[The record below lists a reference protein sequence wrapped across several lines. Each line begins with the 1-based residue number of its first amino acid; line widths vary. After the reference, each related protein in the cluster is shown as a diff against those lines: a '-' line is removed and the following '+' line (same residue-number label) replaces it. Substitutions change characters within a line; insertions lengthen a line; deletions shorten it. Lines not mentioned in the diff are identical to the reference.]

1 MDKNNSDVQI
11 DQDLVGYGICVV
23 LLVIGILFSFLF
35 TSWLFFIGLIIFF
48 LGFIFLA
55 VQLDS
60 EKYTKYSLLTLGLGF
75 LFLSLFLV
83 NIDFIIVRII
93 FVLFLAFA
101 ITFFVVNGIY
111 IARNSEENKSVS
123 VIVFQIIDIGAA
135 LVSIFNFQFDKRS
148 FRLDELKL

>member
-93 FVLFLAFA
+93 FVLFLALA

-135 LVSIFNFQFDKRS
+135 LVSIFNLIKEVLGWMS
-148 FRLDELKL
+148 

>member
-55 VQLDS
+55 VQLAS
-60 EKYTKYSLLTLGLGF
+60 EKYTKYSLLNLGLGF

-93 FVLFLAFA
+93 FVLFLALA

-123 VIVFQIIDIGAA
+123 SIIFQIIDVGAA
-135 LVSIFNFQFDKRS
+135 LVSIFNLVKEI
-148 FRLDELKL
+148 LGWMG